1 MASLEAASLPVA
13 VSELLG
19 LNYLVSLVGMSA
31 LLAGLEEG
39 VEGREEAE

>member
-19 LNYLVSLVGMSA
+19 LKYLVSLVGMSA

-39 VEGREEAE
+39 VEGRVEAK